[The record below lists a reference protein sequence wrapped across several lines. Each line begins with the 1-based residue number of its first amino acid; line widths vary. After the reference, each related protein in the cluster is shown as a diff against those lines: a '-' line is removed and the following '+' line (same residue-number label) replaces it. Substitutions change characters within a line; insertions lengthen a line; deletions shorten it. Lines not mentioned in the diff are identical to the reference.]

1 MKTPLWLLTAGIA
14 LCACTKTKTPES
26 THVPADDTTIL
37 QAANTRP
44 LTDIKFEKTEARLKR
59 GEYLANG
66 ILQCFICHS
75 ERDSTQAGFPPVA
88 AKKGGGAILG
98 QLGKFRMV
106 APNISPDKET
116 GAGNW
121 TDDMFARAIRE
132 GVGHDGRALS
142 LPMYWAS
149 FSNLADEDLASVV
162 VYLRS
167 IPPVK
172 NALPQRLLP
181 PEREKELQGSPKM
194 LTGPVAFPDTAD
206 ALKKGIY
213 LVKVADC
220 VGCHTGWYGTNP
232 GMFGGGNPMYK
243 NTNHKPVWS
252 TNLTPDPTGLA
263 GWDAATFINAIRTGK
278 GGTLDASMPWAAYR
292 NMSDK
297 DLTAILTA
305 LKRLPPVNHRVLNSL
320 PSTDCAICGQ
330 KHGYGEHNKIK
341 PFPNVKTDTT
351 LYNQYAGKYSNPDG
365 LVLEIKYKD
374 HQLLINEGGP
384 DLLLVPIGN
393 NRFNGIGLATPVSF
407 ERDKSGKVSSLI
419 CYWIEDE
426 WFKKLP

>member
-1 MKTPLWLLTAGIA
+1 MKTTLWLLATGIA
-14 LCACTKTKTPES
+14 LFACTKTKPPEA
-26 THVPADDTTIL
+26 TTALADTTTIL
-37 QAANTRP
+37 QATNARP
-44 LTDIKFEKTEARLKR
+44 LTDKKFEKTEARLKR

-66 ILQCFICHS
+66 VLQCFVCHS
-75 ERDSTQAGFPPVA
+75 KRDSTQTGFPPIA
-88 AKKGGGAILG
+88 SMKGGGAII
-98 QLGKFRMV
+98 FEHDNIRMV

-142 LPMYWAS
+142 LPMYWES
-149 FSNLADEDLASVV
+149 FSNLADEDVASVI

-172 NALPQRLLP
+172 NSLPGRSLP
-181 PEREKELQGSPKM
+181 LEEEKQLQGSAKM

-243 NTNHKPVWS
+243 NKNHKPVLS
-252 TNLTPDPTGLA
+252 SNITPDPTGLA

-278 GGTLDASMPWAAYR
+278 GGTLDPSMPWISYR
-292 NMSDK
+292 NVSDK
-297 DLTAILTA
+297 DLAAILTA

-320 PSTDCAICGQ
+320 PATACVVCGQ
-330 KHGYGEHNKIK
+330 KHGYGEHNKVK
-341 PFPNVKTDTT
+341 PFPTVKTDTT
-351 LYNQYAGKYSNPDG
+351 LYAQYAGKYSNTSG
-365 LVLEIKYKD
+365 FVLEVKYKD
-374 HQLLINEGGP
+374 HQLLITEGGP
-384 DLLLVPIGN
+384 DRLLVPIGN
-393 NRFNGIGLATPVSF
+393 NRFNGLGLATPVSF
-407 ERDKSGKVSSLI
+407 ERDKGGKVKTLI
-419 CYWIEDE
+419 SYWIEDE
-426 WFKKLP
+426 VFTKLP